1 MRSANRN
8 HGNQIQHQIHA
19 DRRRLA
25 ACRHQ
30 MQGGNT
36 VSRHLKIIAPA
47 VVAVLALAACGGGT
61 EPASTAADEPA
72 DDTQTEDTQE
82 EDTSEAADY
91 NGVTIGWSQA
101 NNGDVWRINQ
111 TNNVEDTCKSIM
123 PGVEV
128 ISTDGQGDAAKQSAD
143 VDDLIA
149 RGVDVLI
156 LTPLTAEELTPS
168 AQRAMDAGVPVI
180 TLDRAVGTEVTQHIG
195 ADNKLIGKTA
205 AEFVAMTLLE
215 GNGGRVIE
223 IQGVLGASATTDRHD
238 EFVATLEA
246 DHPDVEIIE
255 SQPGDYRRENAL
267 ELMNDMLQRFGPGD
281 YDVVYTHNDEMALG
295 VVQALETA
303 GRVGEADVVGID
315 GQNEAIQAI
324 ADDRIAATFTY
335 DNAGKEG
342 CESAKRLVDGETID
356 PQWVLPTN
364 QIDAT
369 NADEWIG
376 EGF

>member
-1 MRSANRN
+1 M
-8 HGNQIQHQIHA
+8 
-19 DRRRLA
+19 
-25 ACRHQ
+25 
-30 MQGGNT
+30 
-36 VSRHLKIIAPA
+36 SRYWKITAPA
-47 VVAVLALAACGGGT
+47 ALAMLALSACGGT
-61 EPASTAADEPA
+61 EPTGASVDDPVDDTPAADAPAEEASDA
-72 DDTQTEDTQE
+72 DDYSD
-82 EDTSEAADY
+82 
-91 NGVTIGWSQA
+91 VTIGWSQA

-111 TNNVEDTCKSIM
+111 TNNVEDTCKEIM
-123 PGVEV
+123 PGVDV
-128 ISTDGQGDAAKQSAD
+128 ISTDGQGDPAKQSAD

-156 LTPLTAEELTPS
+156 MTPLTSDELTPT
-168 AQRAMDAGVPVI
+168 AQRALDAGIPVI
-180 TLDRAVGTEVTQHIG
+180 TLDRAVEIDVTQHIG

-205 AEFVAMTLLE
+205 AEYVAETLLE
-215 GNGGRVIE
+215 GNGGKVIE

-246 DHPDVEIIE
+246 DYPSVEIIE

-267 ELMNDMLQRFGPGD
+267 ALMNDMLQRFGPGD

-303 GRVGEADVVGID
+303 GRDGEAHVVGID

-324 ADDRIAATFTY
+324 ADGRIAATFTY

-342 CESAKRLVDGETID
+342 CESAKELIDGASID

-364 QIDAT
+364 QIDSSNAT
-369 NADEWIG
+369 DWIG
-376 EGF
+376 KGF